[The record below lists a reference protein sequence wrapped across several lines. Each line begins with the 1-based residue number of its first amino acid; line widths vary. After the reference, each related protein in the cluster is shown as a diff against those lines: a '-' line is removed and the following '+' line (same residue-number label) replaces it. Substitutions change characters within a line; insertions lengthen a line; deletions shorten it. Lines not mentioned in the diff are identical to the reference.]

1 MQAMLAGRHAM
12 VTGGSRGI
20 GRAVAEA
27 LTGAGAAV
35 SILGRDRAAL
45 DAALA
50 TKAAARSFSAD
61 VTIEA
66 QCRAAIAAAE
76 AEAGPIDI
84 MIANAGG
91 AESAPFAKSD
101 DQLFRRMIDLNLM
114 GAVHVTRP
122 VIGGM
127 AARGF
132 GRVVVIASLAGL
144 KGYAYVAAYCAA
156 KHAAVGL
163 VRALAAEYDGT
174 GVTVNAVC
182 PGYTDTD
189 LVRNSLDRIAGKA
202 GRSREAAL
210 AAMLAPDAQQELI
223 APEEVAAAALK
234 LCTPDASGVT
244 GEAVAVEKRN

>member
-1 MQAMLAGRHAM
+1 MQAVLAGRHAM

-20 GRAVAEA
+20 GRAVAQA
-27 LTGAGAAV
+27 LTGAGATV
-35 SILGRDRAAL
+35 SILGRDQAALRAAVAAK
-45 DAALA
+45 AAL
-50 TKAAARSFSAD
+50 RSFSAD
-61 VTIEA
+61 VNNEA
-66 QCRAAIAAAE
+66 ECRAAIAAAE
-76 AEAGPIDI
+76 TAAGPIDI

-91 AESAPFAKSD
+91 AESAPFAKAD

-127 AARGF
+127 AGRGF

-163 VRALAAEYDGT
+163 VRALAAEFDGT

-189 LVRNSLDRIAGKA
+189 LVRHSLDRIVGKT
-202 GRSREAAL
+202 GRSREVAL

-223 APEEVAAAALK
+223 APEEVAVAVLK
-234 LCTPDASGVT
+234 LCAPEASGIT
-244 GEAVAVEKRN
+244 GEAVTVEKRN